1 MARPICI
8 DPGHGGHDPGAI
20 GPTGLRESEVVLDVA
35 NRIVSLLDERGH
47 SVLMTRERDSFV
59 GLRER
64 AKVANHASSRIF
76 VSLHCNAFTDPDA
89 NGLEVWHWDGSRLGE
104 MLAGHIQS
112 RLVDALGWR
121 DRGVKP
127 THVFQVLNHTR
138 MPAVLVELGFLS
150 SPDEEAQLSSDSVR
164 QTIADEIVRAIEDYI
179 EEAESE

>member
-8 DPGHGGHDPGAI
+8 DPGHGGRDPGAI

-35 NRIVSLLDERGH
+35 TRIVSLLDGRGH
-47 SVLMTRERDSFV
+47 SVLMTRDNDSLL

-64 AKVANHASSRIF
+64 ANIANHAASRLF
-76 VSLHCNAFTDPDA
+76 VSIHCNAHTKPEA
-89 NGLEVWHWDGSRLGE
+89 HGLETWCWDGSRLGE

-127 THVFQVLNHTR
+127 THVFRVLNHTR
-138 MPAVLVELGFLS
+138 MPAVLVELG
-150 SPDEEAQLSSDSVR
+150 
-164 QTIADEIVRAIEDYI
+164 
-179 EEAESE
+179 